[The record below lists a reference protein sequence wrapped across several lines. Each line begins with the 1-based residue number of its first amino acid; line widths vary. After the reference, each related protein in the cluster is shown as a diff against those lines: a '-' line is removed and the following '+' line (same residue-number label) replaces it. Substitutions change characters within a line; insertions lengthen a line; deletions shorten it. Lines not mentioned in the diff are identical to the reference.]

1 MDLKQ
6 YKQHIR
12 DQLLHGVKNQI
23 EIDKRIQD
31 GVKLKGK
38 GIKPKQ
44 TEDLD
49 IFSDLPI
56 RARKPGGLLNPKL
69 AKKVRELQKSAI
81 PTINMDDDNEEIH
94 GGKFNFVK
102 SISHATKD
110 IGNVAKTAS
119 KAVVNEV
126 IKQGSKEAGKAI
138 VESAK
143 TTAKGFMASA
153 PELATAGEVAGE
165 TVAEN
170 PELVLLAAGM
180 KKKRTRRVSE
190 KEMNRH
196 KLIRQLMDKYDISL
210 CEASKIIK
218 QKNLKY

>member
-1 MDLKQ
+1 
-6 YKQHIR
+6 
-12 DQLLHGVKNQI
+12 
-23 EIDKRIQD
+23 
-31 GVKLKGK
+31 
-38 GIKPKQ
+38 
-44 TEDLD
+44 
-49 IFSDLPI
+49 
-56 RARKPGGLLNPKL
+56 
-69 AKKVRELQKSAI
+69 
-81 PTINMDDDNEEIH
+81 
-94 GGKFNFVK
+94 
-102 SISHATKD
+102 
-110 IGNVAKTAS
+110 
-119 KAVVNEV
+119 
-126 IKQGSKEAGKAI
+126 
-138 VESAK
+138 
-143 TTAKGFMASA
+143 MASA

>member
-31 GVKLKGK
+31 GVKLKDK

-49 IFSDLPI
+49 IFSDREAHQSVGLYDLPI
-56 RARKPGGLLNPKL
+56 RARKPKALLNPKL
-69 AKKVRELQKSAI
+69 ATKERKLQKSAI
-81 PTINMDDDNEEIH
+81 PTINMDNSDEEVH

-143 TTAKGFMASA
+143 TTAKGFIASA
-153 PELATAGEVAGE
+153 PELA
-165 TVAEN
+165 
-170 PELVLLAAGM
+170 
-180 KKKRTRRVSE
+180 
-190 KEMNRH
+190 
-196 KLIRQLMDKYDISL
+196 IRKGN
-210 CEASKIIK
+210 E
-218 QKNLKY
+218 

>member
-1 MDLKQ
+1 M
-6 YKQHIR
+6 
-12 DQLLHGVKNQI
+12 
-23 EIDKRIQD
+23 QD

-38 GIKPKQ
+38 GMKPKQ

-81 PTINMDDDNEEIH
+81 PTINMDDYNEEIH

-119 KAVVNEV
+119 KEVVNEV

-153 PELATAGEVAGE
+153 PELAAAGEVAGDF
-165 TVAEN
+165 
-170 PELVLLAAGM
+170 P
-180 KKKRTRRVSE
+180 
-190 KEMNRH
+190 
-196 KLIRQLMDKYDISL
+196 
-210 CEASKIIK
+210 ASNK
-218 QKNLKY
+218 